1 MSKVR
6 SSRRV
11 AAFADSVFG
20 EMTRLAKLHKAV
32 NLSQG
37 FPDFEA
43 PAAIKDAAC
52 AAIRRDQNQY
62 APPYGTPALCEA
74 IARDFTRRH
83 GVPVVPDEQ
92 VTVCCGSTEAMMA
105 VMLSCVD
112 PGDEVIV
119 FEPFYENYGPDAIL
133 SGASPRFVR
142 LRNLPAEAPGAKAG
156 PDWAFDP
163 DELKA
168 AFCNRTRAIVINS
181 PNNPTGKVF
190 SRSELQVIADFCQ
203 RWDVI
208 AISDEIYEHIL
219 FDGVAH
225 VPIASLP
232 GMAERTVTTSGLSKT
247 FSVTG
252 WRIGWAIAPAALSG
266 GIRKI
271 HDFLT
276 VAAPTPFQDAGAL
289 ALAMP
294 DEIYT
299 TLAADYQAK
308 RDLLIEILERQG
320 LTCYKPRGAYY
331 LMADVSRF
339 GFKSDADFAQYLI
352 KDIGVAT
359 IPGSSFYHD
368 PTTAPQTVRFCF
380 SKRDETLREAGR
392 RLASLPVT
400 ATGTA

>member
-11 AAFADSVFG
+11 SAFADSVFG

-43 PAAIKDAAC
+43 PAAIKAAAC

-62 APPYGTPALCEA
+62 APPYGTPALCAA

-83 GVPVVPDEQ
+83 GVPVVADEQ
-92 VTVCCGSTEAMMA
+92 VTVCCGSTEAIMA

-142 LRNLPAEAPGAKAG
+142 LRE

-168 AFCNRTRAIVINS
+168 AFSNRTRAIVINS

-190 SRSELQVIADFCQ
+190 SRSELQIIADLCQ

-225 VPIASLP
+225 VPIAALP

-252 WRIGWAIAPAALSG
+252 WRIGWAIAPASLAG

-294 DEIYT
+294 DAIYT
-299 TLAADYQAK
+299 TLAAAYQAK
-308 RDLLIEILERQG
+308 RDMLIEILERQG
-320 LTCYKPRGAYY
+320 LTCYKPEGAYY

-359 IPGSSFYHD
+359 IPGSSFYQD

-392 RLASLPVT
+392 RLARLPVT

>member
-1 MSKVR
+1 MS
-6 SSRRV
+6 
-11 AAFADSVFG
+11 AFADSVFG
-20 EMTRLAKLHKAV
+20 EMTRLAKLHGAV

-52 AAIRRDQNQY
+52 AAISRDQNQY

-74 IARDFTRRH
+74 IAADFTRRH
-83 GVPVVPDEQ
+83 GVPIVADEQ

-105 VMLSCVD
+105 VMLSSLD

-133 SGASPRFVR
+133 SGATPKFVR
-142 LRNLPAEAPGAKAG
+142 LRE

-163 DELKA
+163 AELAA
-168 AFCNRTRAIVINS
+168 AFTNRTRAIVINS

-190 SRSELQVIADFCQ
+190 SREELQVIAELCQ
-203 RWDVI
+203 RWDAI
-208 AISDEIYEHIL
+208 AISDEIYEHIV
-219 FDGVAH
+219 FDGRAH

-252 WRIGWAIAPAALSG
+252 WRVGWAIAPAALTG

-276 VAAPTPFQDAGAL
+276 VAAPTPFQDAGTVAL
-289 ALAMP
+289 TMGA
-294 DEIYT
+294 EIYAE
-299 TLAADYQAK
+299 LAAGYQAK
-308 RDLLIEILERQG
+308 RDLLLDILERQG
-320 LTCYKPRGAYY
+320 ITCYKPGGAYY
-331 LMADVSRF
+331 LMADVRPF
-339 GFKSDADFAQYLI
+339 GFASDAEFAHYLI

-359 IPGSSFYHD
+359 IPGSSFYID
-368 PTTAPQTVRFCF
+368 PKTAPQTVRFCF

-392 RLASLPVT
+392 RLAKLSVGAP
-400 ATGTA
+400 

>member
-1 MSKVR
+1 MR
-6 SSRRV
+6 SARRV
-11 AAFADSVFG
+11 TAFADSVFG

-43 PAAIKDAAC
+43 PAAIKAAAA
-52 AAIRRDQNQY
+52 AAISRDQNQY
-62 APPYGTPALCEA
+62 APPYGTPGLCEA
-74 IARDFTRRH
+74 IARDFTGRH
-83 GVPVVPDEQ
+83 GVPVVADEQ

-105 VMLSCVD
+105 VMLACVD

-133 SGASPRFVR
+133 AGATPRFVR
-142 LRNLPAEAPGAKAG
+142 LRA

-163 DELKA
+163 DELTA
-168 AFCNRTRAIVINS
+168 AFSNRTRAIVINS

-190 SRSELQVIADFCQ
+190 TRAELEIIAGLCQ
-203 RWDVI
+203 RWDAI
-208 AISDEIYEHIL
+208 AISDEIYEHIV
-219 FDGVAH
+219 FDGGTH

-252 WRIGWAIAPAALSG
+252 WRIGWAIAPAALTG

-276 VAAPTPFQDAGAL
+276 VAAPTPFQEAGAV

-294 DEIYT
+294 DQVFT
-299 TLAADYQAK
+299 TLAADYQSK
-308 RDLLIEILERQG
+308 RDLLLGILERQG
-320 LTCYKPRGAYY
+320 FTCYKPAGAYY

-339 GFKSDADFAQYLI
+339 GFDNDADFAQYLI
-352 KDIGVAT
+352 RDIGVAT
-359 IPGSSFYHD
+359 IPGSSFYID
-368 PTTAPQTVRFCF
+368 PSAAPQTVRFCF
-380 SKRDETLREAGR
+380 SKRDETLHEAGR
-392 RLASLPVT
+392 RLARLPVS
-400 ATGTA
+400 ATDRA

>member
-6 SSRRV
+6 SAGRV
-11 AAFADSVFG
+11 SAFADSVFG
-20 EMTRLAKLHKAV
+20 EMTRLANLHGAV

-52 AAIRRDQNQY
+52 AAINRDQNQY
-62 APPYGTPALCEA
+62 APPYGTAELCEA

-133 SGASPRFVR
+133 SGATPKFVR
-142 LRNLPAEAPGAKAG
+142 LREPDWSFDPAE
-156 PDWAFDP
+156 
-163 DELKA
+163 LVA
-168 AFCNRTRAIVINS
+168 AFTNRTRAIVINS

-190 SRSELQVIADFCQ
+190 SREELQVIAQLCQ
-203 RWDVI
+203 RWDAI
-208 AISDEIYEHIL
+208 AISDEIYEHIM
-219 FDGVAH
+219 FDGRTH

-252 WRIGWAIAPAALSG
+252 WRVGWAIAPAALTG

-276 VAAPTPFQDAGAL
+276 VAAPTPFQDAGTVAL
-289 ALAMP
+289 TMG
-294 DEIYT
+294 DEVYAS
-299 TLAADYQAK
+299 LAAGYQAK
-308 RDLLIEILERQG
+308 RDLLLDILERQG
-320 LTCYKPRGAYY
+320 FICYKPGGAYY
-331 LMADVSRF
+331 LMADVRAF
-339 GFKSDADFAQYLI
+339 GFASDAEFAHYLI

-359 IPGSSFYHD
+359 IPGSSFYID
-368 PTTAPQTVRFCF
+368 PKTAPQTVRFCF
-380 SKRDETLREAGR
+380 SKQDETLREAGR
-392 RLASLPVT
+392 RLTKLSVSARLS
-400 ATGTA
+400 

>member
-1 MSKVR
+1 VR
-6 SSRRV
+6 SARRV
-11 AAFADSVFG
+11 TAFADSVFG

-43 PAAIKDAAC
+43 PAAIKAAAA
-52 AAIRRDQNQY
+52 AAISRDQNQY
-62 APPYGTPALCEA
+62 APPYGTPGLCEA
-74 IARDFTRRH
+74 IARDFTGRH
-83 GVPVVPDEQ
+83 GVPVVADEQ

-105 VMLSCVD
+105 VMLACVD

-133 SGASPRFVR
+133 AGATPRFVR
-142 LRNLPAEAPGAKAG
+142 LRA

-163 DELKA
+163 DELTA
-168 AFCNRTRAIVINS
+168 AFSNRTRAIVINS

-190 SRSELQVIADFCQ
+190 TRAELEIIAGLCQ
-203 RWDVI
+203 RWDAI
-208 AISDEIYEHIL
+208 AISDEIYEHIV
-219 FDGVAH
+219 FDGGTH

-252 WRIGWAIAPAALSG
+252 WRIGWAIAPAALTG

-276 VAAPTPFQDAGAL
+276 VAAPTPFQEAGAV

-294 DEIYT
+294 DQVFT
-299 TLAADYQAK
+299 TLAADYQSK
-308 RDLLIEILERQG
+308 RDLLLGILERQG
-320 LTCYKPRGAYY
+320 FTCYKPAGAYY

-339 GFKSDADFAQYLI
+339 GFDNDADFAQYLI
-352 KDIGVAT
+352 RDIGVAT
-359 IPGSSFYHD
+359 IPGSSFYID
-368 PTTAPQTVRFCF
+368 PSAAPQTVRFCF
-380 SKRDETLREAGR
+380 SKRDETLHEAGR
-392 RLASLPVT
+392 RLARLPVS
-400 ATGTA
+400 ATDRA

>member
-6 SSRRV
+6 SARRV
-11 AAFADSVFG
+11 SAFADSVFG

-43 PAAIKDAAC
+43 PAAIKDAAR
-52 AAIRRDQNQY
+52 AAISRDLNQY
-62 APPYGTPALCEA
+62 APPYGTPELCEA

-83 GVPVVPDEQ
+83 GVPVVPEEQ

-119 FEPFYENYGPDAIL
+119 FEPFYENYGPDAIV
-133 SGASPRFVR
+133 SGATPRFVR
-142 LRNLPAEAPGAKAG
+142 LRQPG
-156 PDWAFDP
+156 WAFDP
-163 DELKA
+163 DELKR
-168 AFCNRTRAIVINS
+168 AFSNRTRAIVINS

-190 SRSELQVIADFCQ
+190 SLEELQVIADLCQ
-203 RWDVI
+203 RWDAI

-219 FDGVAH
+219 FDGRAH
-225 VPIASLP
+225 VPMASLP

-252 WRIGWAIAPAALSG
+252 WRIGWAIAPASLSG

-276 VAAPTPFQDAGAL
+276 VAAPTPFQEAGAL

-294 DEIYT
+294 DEVYT
-299 TLAADYQAK
+299 RLAAGYQAK
-308 RDLLIEILERQG
+308 RDLLLDILERQG
-320 LTCYKPRGAYY
+320 FTCYKPGGAYY

-339 GFKSDADFAQYLI
+339 GFESGADFAQYLI

-359 IPGSSFYHD
+359 IPGSSFYID
-368 PTTAPQTVRFCF
+368 PKSAPQTVRFCF

-392 RLASLPVT
+392 RLARLPVS
-400 ATGTA
+400 AG